1 MDMKVYTA
9 YTLSGA
15 FASQEG
21 VGHTMTWPNVTMPG
35 FLEMTM
41 AMPLLAH
48 SWSIGFSPLVTAE
61 TRKGWEAYATEV
73 AERTGLDAI
82 IANGG
87 PTYHLSEDGSHG
99 GHDTVAG
106 VMHSDHSVSTTHVTD
121 GDVESGTSTM
131 SMASDTAAGMAMEKD
146 DAANGHGHRDRE
158 RRLSGLRGRRVTPT
172 QDRRLQEESAMAHD
186 GGDTDM
192 TQDEDSGT
200 VHQDVSSGE
209 MNGNMTQEEDS
220 DMAQEGAST
229 GDVSDKIMDQGMA
242 DDMHQDDTSMND
254 TDADHHGE
262 GVMEPEV
269 SPMLDMDHQGSGGK
283 EMGMDEME
291 PHQDS
296 NNGLEMGDM
305 APDSHHQGNGGDMP
319 HGNEGHGGHEHASEA
334 QTRTIEEG
342 IFRIDR
348 KQFVDE
354 DDTEGPYFPL
364 WQVAPL
370 DENAVGIMFNMY
382 SIPEQREAIDDCV
395 SNVHPTITDTLLNS
409 VDYHADDLHHVEPS
423 STLFYP
429 VVDSH
434 ALSVAV
440 GVTSISFTWTSMFMS
455 ILPSDVSGIVCV
467 LESSTGQSH
476 TFELNGGEAT
486 FLGEGDL
493 HDKSFDKME
502 KVAAYELNG
511 ILYHL
516 ENHHMDHRRRAR
528 CDETAS
534 GQSKK
539 GRRATDMDGISYFVK
554 IYPSIA
560 FRSNYITN
568 QPAIYASAI
577 ALVFVFTSLTFFI
590 YDCLVE
596 RRQTAVMK
604 SAEKSSKIVHSLFP
618 AVVRDRL
625 FKTAEEEMAA
635 AEEEKRNKSGM
646 RSLVP
651 KAVSNIVDTNSSAD
665 GFKKVTVASFL
676 GRQHDSNLTIG
687 DDSTAISGSSP
698 PIADLFTDTTILFAD
713 IAGFTA
719 WSSER
724 EPAQVFQLLEA
735 LFKEFDTEAKKYGV
749 FKVET
754 IGDCCEYCFPCS
766 NCNGPGVLVLSDPS
780 SSKPSFPALTS
791 SFLSISSS
799 DVAVTGL
806 PNPREDHALAMV
818 RFAQNCLMRFH
829 DLTSELELSLGP
841 GTADLGLRVGLHS
854 GPVTAGV
861 LRGEKSRFQ
870 LFGDTMN
877 TASRE

>member
-15 FASQEG
+15 FATQEG
-21 VGHTMTWPNVTMPG
+21 IDHTMTWPNVTMPG

-48 SWSIGFSPLVTAE
+48 SWSIGFSPLVTAD
-61 TRKGWEAYATEV
+61 TRGGWEAYAIEV
-73 AERTGLDAI
+73 AERTGLNAV

-87 PTYHLSEDGSHG
+87 STYHLSEHGSHG
-99 GHDTVAG
+99 GHDTVAE
-106 VMHSDHSVSTTHVTD
+106 VMHSDHSVSTTHAHGAAITD

-131 SMASDTAAGMAMEKD
+131 SVTSDTAVGMAMEKD
-146 DAANGHGHRDRE
+146 GAANGHGHRDRE
-158 RRLSGLRGRRVTPT
+158 RRLNGLRGRRVTLS
-172 QDRRLQEESAMAHD
+172 QDRRIQEESAMAHEAH
-186 GGDTDM
+186 GGVTDM
-192 TQDEDSGT
+192 AQDEDSGMA
-200 VHQDVSSGE
+200 HQDVSLGE
-209 MNGNMTQEEDS
+209 MNGNTIDHDMPHGMTQEEGS
-220 DMAQEGAST
+220 DMAQEGTSM
-229 GDVSDKIMDQGMA
+229 GDASDKIMDQGMTHE
-242 DDMHQDDTSMND
+242 MGHTLQDDTD
-254 TDADHHGE
+254 VDHHGE
-262 GVMEPEV
+262 GAMESEV
-269 SPMLDMDHQGSGGK
+269 SPMLDMEHEGGGGV
-283 EMGMDEME
+283 EMTMDELE
-291 PHQDS
+291 HHQDS
-296 NNGLEMGDM
+296 DNGLEVGDM
-305 APDSHHQGNGGDMP
+305 APDSHHQGNGGDMA
-319 HGNEGHGGHEHASEA
+319 HSDEGHGGDEHTPEA
-334 QTRTIEEG
+334 QIRTVEEG
-342 IFRIDR
+342 IFRIGGN
-348 KQFVDE
+348 QFVDE

-370 DENAVGIMFNMY
+370 DENAAGIMFNMY
-382 SIPEQREAIDDCV
+382 SIPEQRQAIDDCI
-395 SNVHPTITDTLLNS
+395 SNVHPTITDALLNS
-409 VDYHADDLHHVEPS
+409 VDYHADDSHHVEPS

-429 VVDSH
+429 VVDNH

-440 GVTSISFTWTSMFMS
+440 GVTSISFTWTSMFMN

-467 LESSTGQSH
+467 LESSAGQSH

-486 FLGEGDL
+486 FFGEGDL
-493 HDKSFDKME
+493 HDKSFDKMK

-511 ILYHL
+511 VLYHL

-534 GQSKK
+534 GQSKE
-539 GRRATDMDGISYFVK
+539 GRRATDMDGISYSVK
-554 IYPSIA
+554 IYPSNA

-625 FKTAEEEMAA
+625 FRTAEEEMAA
-635 AEEEKRNKSGM
+635 EEEEKRNKSAM

-676 GRQHDSNLTIG
+676 GRQHDSNLTTG

-735 LFKEFDTEAKKYGV
+735 LFKEFDAEAKKYGV

-754 IGDCCEYCFPCS
+754 IGDCCKY
-766 NCNGPGVLVLSDPS
+766 
-780 SSKPSFPALTS
+780 
-791 SFLSISSS
+791 
-799 DVAVTGL
+799 
-806 PNPREDHALAMV
+806 
-818 RFAQNCLMRFH
+818 RFRDFN
-829 DLTSELELSLGP
+829 
-841 GTADLGLRVGLHS
+841 
-854 GPVTAGV
+854 
-861 LRGEKSRFQ
+861 
-870 LFGDTMN
+870 
-877 TASRE
+877 

>member
-15 FASQEG
+15 FATQKG
-21 VGHTMTWPNVTMPG
+21 VDHTMNWPNITMPG

-61 TRKGWEAYATEV
+61 TRERWEAYATEV
-73 AERTGLDAI
+73 AEQTGLDAI
-82 IANGG
+82 IANAGS
-87 PTYHLSEDGSHG
+87 TDHLGEHGSHG
-99 GHDTVAG
+99 GHDAVAD
-106 VMHSDHSVSTTHVTD
+106 VMHSDHSVSTTHAHGAAMTD
-121 GDVESGTSTM
+121 SNVESGTSTM
-131 SMASDTAAGMAMEKD
+131 SMASDTAASMAMEKD

-158 RRLSGLRGRRVTPT
+158 RRLNGLRGRKVTPAST
-172 QDRRLQEESAMAHD
+172 QDRRRDLEESAMAHEAH
-186 GGDTDM
+186 GGVTDVARD
-192 TQDEDSGT
+192 QDSGM

-209 MNGNMTQEEDS
+209 MNGNT
-220 DMAQEGAST
+220 
-229 GDVSDKIMDQGMA
+229 VDQGMA
-242 DDMHQDDTSMND
+242 HDMHKDDASIND
-254 TDADHHGE
+254 TGADHHGE

-269 SPMLDMDHQGSGGK
+269 TPMLDMELEGGGGD
-283 EMGMDEME
+283 EMTMDELE
-291 PHQDS
+291 HHQDS
-296 NNGLEMGDM
+296 DNGLEMGDM
-305 APDSHHQGNGGDMP
+305 APDSHHQENSGGIHH
-319 HGNEGHGGHEHASEA
+319 HGDEGHGGDEHASEA
-334 QTRTIEEG
+334 QTRTVKDG
-342 IFRIDR
+342 IFRIDGT
-348 KQFVDE
+348 QFVDE

-382 SIPEQREAIDDCV
+382 SIPEQRGAIDDCV
-395 SNVHPTITDTLLNS
+395 SHVHPTITDALLNS
-409 VDYHADDLHHVEPS
+409 VDYHADGSHHVEPT

-429 VVDSH
+429 VVDNH
-434 ALSVAV
+434 ALSDVV

-467 LESSTGQSH
+467 LESSAGQSH
-476 TFELNGGEAT
+476 TFELNGWDAT
-486 FLGEGDL
+486 FLGSGDL
-493 HDKSFDKME
+493 HDKNFDEME

-511 ILYHL
+511 VAYHL
-516 ENHHMDHRRRAR
+516 QNHHMDHRRRAR

-539 GRRATDMDGISYFVK
+539 GRRATNMDGISYSVK
-554 IYPSIA
+554 IYPSNA

-635 AEEEKRNKSGM
+635 AEEEKKNKSGM

-651 KAVSNIVDTNSSAD
+651 KAVSNIVDTSSSAD

-676 GRQHDSNLTIG
+676 GKQHDSNLTIG

-724 EPAQVFQLLEA
+724 EPAQVFQLLES

-754 IGDCCEYCFPCS
+754 IGDCCEYY
-766 NCNGPGVLVLSDPS
+766 
-780 SSKPSFPALTS
+780 
-791 SFLSISSS
+791 
-799 DVAVTGL
+799 
-806 PNPREDHALAMV
+806 
-818 RFAQNCLMRFH
+818 FH
-829 DLTSELELSLGP
+829 NL
-841 GTADLGLRVGLHS
+841 
-854 GPVTAGV
+854 
-861 LRGEKSRFQ
+861 
-870 LFGDTMN
+870 N
-877 TASRE
+877 